1 MSDAPDDAQL
11 VRAAAAGDQEALSEL
26 VERHTPRVYGIC
38 LRYFRDPD
46 DAEDATQETFV
57 ALLRRASSFEGRA
70 QFSTWLYRVATNA
83 CNDLARKRSRRP
95 QTVPIEDRHSSP
107 DHTIEDLL
115 AAREVSDDLHR
126 ALAQL
131 DEAQRRA
138 VVLHDVGGWPL
149 AEIADSEGVAV
160 GTVKSRVHRGHAR
173 LATLLGDLRALSAD
187 GAADT
192 TEHLGSTSH
201 PGSSGDP
208 GQQATSKDRTIAS
221 AREPLPPE
229 RPPTT

>member
-1 MSDAPDDAQL
+1 MSDQPDDAEL
-11 VRAAAAGDQEALSEL
+11 VRAAAAGDAHALAQL

-38 LRYFRDPD
+38 LRYFRNRE

-83 CNDLARKRSRRP
+83 CNDFARKRSRRP
-95 QTVPIEDRHSSP
+95 QTVPIEDRHSDP
-107 DHTIEDLL
+107 DRAVEDIL
-115 AAREVSDDLHR
+115 ASREVSADLHR
-126 ALAQL
+126 ALRQI

-149 AEIADSEGVAV
+149 AEIAEREGVAV

-173 LATLLGDLRALSAD
+173 LAALLRDLRSAPT
-187 GAADT
+187 AASD
-192 TEHLGSTSH
+192 S
-201 PGSSGDP
+201 
-208 GQQATSKDRTIAS
+208 AS
-221 AREPLPPE
+221 ATATEPMPPE
-229 RPPTT
+229 RPPTTR